1 MNPQAPA
8 IFDGHNDLLTK
19 LLGEGGVEA
28 AGTVLTGR
36 QTHIDVAKAK
46 RGGFAG
52 GLFAIWIPSP
62 DSGSAFQELMQ
73 QSKYSVPLPPPVEQP
88 VALSIAIEQA
98 SILYKLEALGALRLC
113 TTVTQIRQCMD
124 SGLIAAV
131 MHMEGAEAIDTD
143 LHALDVLHRAGLRS
157 LGIVWSRPTAFGH
170 GVPFRFPSTPDTGD
184 GLTDA
189 GVRLVTR
196 CNQLRIL
203 LDLSH
208 LNEKGF
214 WDVAKYSA
222 QPLVASHSNAYAI
235 CPHPRNLTNPQLAAI
250 GNSNGLVGLNFA
262 AAFLRDDGRM
272 ISDVPLT
279 QMLRHLDHLI
289 EHAGEDNVGLGS
301 DFDGACIPDA
311 IGDVSGLCQLRKAMQ
326 EHGYGDPLIE
336 KLCSGNWLRVLEE
349 TWQDSRQDT

>member
-1 MNPQAPA
+1 MNRQAPA
-8 IFDGHNDLLTK
+8 IFDGHNDLLSK
-19 LLGEGGVEA
+19 LLGEGGVA
-28 AGTVLTGR
+28 AAETVITGR

-46 RGGFAG
+46 RGGFTG

-62 DSGSAFQELMQ
+62 ESGLAFQELMQ
-73 QSKYSVPLPPPVEQP
+73 QSEYSVPLPPPIEQTI
-88 VALSIAIEQA
+88 ALSIAIEQA
-98 SILYKLEALGALRLC
+98 SILYKLEALGFLRLC
-113 TTVTQIRQCMD
+113 TTVAQIRQCMA
-124 SGLIAAV
+124 SGVIAAV

-170 GVPFRFPSTPDTGD
+170 GVPFRFPSTPDIGD

-189 GVRLVTR
+189 GVRLVAR
-196 CNQLRIL
+196 CNQLHIL

-214 WDVAKYSA
+214 WDVSKYST

-235 CPHPRNLTNPQLAAI
+235 CPHPRNLTNEQLAAI
-250 GNSNGLVGLNFA
+250 RSSNGLVGLNFA
-262 AAFLRDDGRM
+262 AAFLREDGRM

-279 QMLRHLDHLI
+279 QMMRHLDHLI

-301 DFDGACIPDA
+301 DFDGATIPDA
-311 IGDVSGLCQLRKAMQ
+311 IGDVTGLCPLREAMR
-326 EHGYGDPLIE
+326 EHGYDEPLME

-349 TWQDSRQDT
+349 TWRNSDGET